1 MKQQLNVE
9 PSQSAGPRGWR
20 QTYSTSCQAA
30 PNLWCLPLREC
41 DNSTYTSQVAGASG
55 ETTEAIKSQGT
66 AGDYRV
72 CSAFQAETP
81 LPTMLGW
88 ALSLWGLWYPQVGEM
103 GPAPTPSA
111 PRPVP
116 VRAGGSPGPAAG
128 AGLAAA
134 QGSAESPAACSGTEA
149 GLAEIPRG
157 SLLLAGGRGVVRHHP
172 GLPEVRGG
180 WDESGA
186 ATAGTPC
193 AHLPITYLLLWMAAL
208 KLGSPGQN
216 RVLAR
221 GSQEFPV
228 RRPFKFQAQTA
239 HCRPS
244 CILSPGG
251 RHRRPP
257 LCPPRPTPLLSSRLL
272 QEFFPG

>member
-1 MKQQLNVE
+1 MFFSLQS
-9 PSQSAGPRGWR
+9 PSVPSKLR
-20 QTYSTSCQAA
+20 
-30 PNLWCLPLREC
+30 LPYPPC
-41 DNSTYTSQVAGASG
+41 WA
-55 ETTEAIKSQGT
+55 
-66 AGDYRV
+66 
-72 CSAFQAETP
+72 
-81 LPTMLGW
+81 

-111 PRPVP
+111 SRPVP

-186 ATAGTPC
+186 ATAGTPR

-257 LCPPRPTPLLSSRLL
+257 LCPPRPTPPLSSRLL
-272 QEFFPG
+272 QFFPG